1 MPFLEEMAWLMEAA
15 GVAASSDDVFLTEKD
30 EVPLG
35 PGPWLSVRETGGT
48 GAERRQEQDGAAYQ
62 RPAGQFLATAEDY
75 QAARALAAAA
85 YDACDAVENEELD
98 GTYYVD
104 CRPLQEPFGLGLDG
118 NRRARVAFNVI
129 GDKRPS

>member
-1 MPFLEEMAWLMEAA
+1 MEAA

-35 PGPWLSVRETGGT
+35 PGPWLSMRETGGT
-48 GAERRQEQDGAAYQ
+48 GAERRQGTAGAAYK
-62 RPAGQFLATAEDY
+62 RPAAQILATAESY
-75 QAARALAAAA
+75 QAARALADAA
-85 YDACDAVENEELD
+85 YDACDLVKNEELD
-98 GTYYVD
+98 GVYYVD

-118 NRRARVAFNVI
+118 NQRARVAFNVI